1 MAKSRKFILG
11 QRADMRG
18 RLVQA
23 ALAGKL
29 KHAAAS
35 LSGFAPSVAQDLDLE
50 EYDNEELE

>member
-1 MAKSRKFILG
+1 
-11 QRADMRG
+11 
-18 RLVQA
+18 VQA